1 MAGAMRRM
9 GVYLGLVEDDDA
21 RGGYDRYPARQ
32 SDYDGDF
39 DREDRGYDR
48 GYDRYAAAEYDGD
61 AAGAEPAG
69 RYGYGSGYGADGYD
83 AGYPAA
89 DEADGHAAERAPEP
103 EVSLGR
109 RPAAA
114 PRTLG
119 LAGSSTGSTSARLAG
134 SGLTAA
140 GGSGIG
146 AGTTRSRTSGGL
158 SGGVSGAAGLAMS
171 EPVDATP
178 AAAPEPKPK
187 PEPKPAGYRITT
199 VHPKSYNEARV
210 IGERFRDGM
219 PVIMNLTEMEHADAK
234 RLVDFAIGLT
244 FGLHGSIER
253 VTAKVFLL
261 SPQDVDV
268 TAEDKARIRE
278 GGFFSQS

>member
-1 MAGAMRRM
+1 M

-21 RGGYDRYPARQ
+21 RGGYDRYAARQ
-32 SDYDGDF
+32 SDYDHD
-39 DREDRGYDR
+39 DRGYDR
-48 GYDRYAAAEYDGD
+48 GYDRYAATEYDD
-61 AAGAEPAG
+61 DPAAPDAGAG
-69 RYGYGSGYGADGYD
+69 YRYGGGYGGAGYD
-83 AGYPAA
+83 TDYPADQPGA
-89 DEADGHAAERAPEP
+89 ERPEERAPEP

-109 RPAAA
+109 RPAT
-114 PRTLG
+114 PRTFG
-119 LAGSSTGSTSARLAG
+119 VAGSSGGSTSARLG
-134 SGLTAA
+134 GLSAA

-146 AGTTRSRTSGGL
+146 ASAGRSRISGGM
-158 SGGVSGAAGLAMS
+158 SGGVSGSAGLAVS
-171 EPVDATP
+171 EPLAAAPEPVP
-178 AAAPEPKPK
+178 APEPAPEPKPK
-187 PEPKPAGYRITT
+187 GYRITT

>member
-21 RGGYDRYPARQ
+21 RGGYDRYAARQ
-32 SDYDGDF
+32 SDYDRD
-39 DREDRGYDR
+39 DRGYDR
-48 GYDRYAAAEYDGD
+48 GYDRYAAD
-61 AAGAEPAG
+61 AHDEPPVDD
-69 RYGYGSGYGADGYD
+69 RYGYGSGYGAAGYD
-83 AGYPAA
+83 TDYPV
-89 DEADGHAAERAPEP
+89 EAVAEARVEERAPEP

-109 RPAAA
+109 RPAAV

-119 LAGSSTGSTSARLAG
+119 LAPNTTGSTAARLAG
-134 SGLTAA
+134 TAGPGA
-140 GGSGIG
+140 VGGGIG
-146 AGTTRSRTSGGL
+146 APGGRSRISAGL
-158 SGGVSGAAGLAMS
+158 AGGVSGSAGLAMS
-171 EPVDATP
+171 EPVAVDPTP
-178 AAAPEPKPK
+178 EPVPAPEPKAK
-187 PEPKPAGYRITT
+187 SYRITT
-199 VHPKSYNEARV
+199 VHPASYNEART

>member
-21 RGGYDRYPARQ
+21 RGGYDRYAARQ
-32 SDYDGDF
+32 SDYDHD
-39 DREDRGYDR
+39 DRGYDR
-48 GYDRYAAAEYDGD
+48 GYDRYAADGHD
-61 AAGAEPAG
+61 EPLTDD
-69 RYGYGSGYGADGYD
+69 RYGYGTGYGAGGYD
-83 AGYPAA
+83 TDYPVEAAA
-89 DEADGHAAERAPEP
+89 DDRVEERAPEP

-109 RPAAA
+109 RPAT

-119 LAGSSTGSTSARLAG
+119 LAPTSGGSTAARLGG
-134 SGLTAA
+134 SGLGAA

-146 AGTTRSRTSGGL
+146 ASAGRSRISGGL
-158 SGGVSGAAGLAMS
+158 AGGVSGSAGLAMS
-171 EPVDATP
+171 EPVAVDPTP
-178 AAAPEPKPK
+178 APEPAPAPEPKSK
-187 PEPKPAGYRITT
+187 SYRITT
-199 VHPKSYNEARV
+199 VHPASYNEART